1 MPLDDARFDLPDATR
16 ELRDV
21 ALAFACDKLAPHAH
35 DWDERRHLP
44 VDTLREAAGLGMA
57 ALYVWDEGGVGD
69 QGLRVDEGAQCRAGE
84 RAGRRWR
91 CASKPLPDR
100 VLRLPGR

>member
-1 MPLDDARFDLPDATR
+1 
-16 ELRDV
+16 
-21 ALAFACDKLAPHAH
+21 
-35 DWDERRHLP
+35 
-44 VDTLREAAGLGMA
+44 MA

-84 RAGRRWR
+84 RAGRRSWR
-91 CASKPLPDR
+91 ASKPLPDR